1 MALEVRVPEWELVI
15 WFRAARGDGGR
26 EALGGGIDSPDEA
39 MKFWSSQSFF
49 IRCRAMVG
57 VGGILLNIDS
67 DSVGL

>member
-1 MALEVRVPEWELVI
+1 MGAGYLVQSGKGR
-15 WFRAARGDGGR
+15 WRQGGPRG
-26 EALGGGIDSPDEA
+26 AIDSPDEA

-49 IRCRAMVG
+49 IRCRAMAG